1 MIYRSGALPVWLAWV
16 SWLLGVLAASFVL
29 TFFALIATALWV
41 LFVSI
46 SLASRNPALGVSGV
60 DSDAIGA
67 PLAL

>member
-1 MIYRSGALPVWLAWV
+1 LAWV

-29 TFFALIATALWV
+29 TFFALVATALWV

-46 SLASRNPALGVSGV
+46 SLASRNPPLGVPGA
-60 DSDAIGA
+60 DSDAVGP